1 MDGASIDREIE
12 ELAPAM
18 LDFAKR
24 LIAYPSVEQQGEPGE
39 PFGKPAAEVLDCF
52 LREAESLGFTTV
64 NDEAYAGHAEWS
76 GGNRLVGAL
85 VHLDVVPEGSGWTKH
100 RAFEP
105 VIEDGQLY
113 GRGSVDDKGPAAATL
128 YALAALRRVGMQ
140 PKATIRLIA
149 GCNEESGW
157 RCVHHYF
164 QRYPRPAYAF
174 SPDGVFP
181 IVVAEKGI
189 LDVRVTVPRTAE
201 GGELHLIA
209 AGGGTA
215 ANVVADRAWAEVAG
229 DPQALEEA
237 AQRLEHGDFPGV
249 AATLQQGRLQLRATG
264 VGAHAM
270 QPHKGINAIVRLA
283 RAAAILPVGES
294 EAQLFTFVRDRIG
307 EQTDGSLLGIAC
319 SDEASG
325 ALTVNLGQLWTS
337 PEQIGFSL
345 NIRYPVSLTAAV
357 LEERLHAALASLG
370 GQIHFEDNAPHA
382 VDPNSPL
389 VNQLAAAYEKVVG
402 QPAERLA
409 IGGGTYARA
418 AGNAVAFGP
427 IFPWRA
433 PLDHEP
439 EEHIAVE
446 DLIACAKIYARG
458 LAMLADEGL
467 S

>member
-1 MDGASIDREIE
+1 MDKAAIDREVE
-12 ELAPAM
+12 ALTPAM

-24 LIAYPSVEQQGEPGE
+24 LIAYPSVEQKGEPGA

-52 LREAESLGFTTV
+52 LREAASLGFTTV

-85 VHLDVVPEGSGWTKH
+85 VHLDVVPEGNGWTQH

-157 RCVHHYF
+157 RCVQHYF
-164 QRYPRPAYAF
+164 QRYPKPALSF

-189 LDVRVTVPRTAE
+189 LDVRVTLPRTAE
-201 GGELHLIA
+201 GGALHVIE

-215 ANVVADRAWAEVAG
+215 ANVVADRAWAEVSG
-229 DPQALEEA
+229 NSQALQAA
-237 AQRLEHGDFPGV
+237 AQRLQQEDFPGV
-249 AATLQQGRLQLRATG
+249 TVALQQGHLQLRATG

-283 RAAAILPVGES
+283 NAMATLPLGGS

-307 EQTDGSLLGIAC
+307 EQTDGSGLGIAY

-325 ALTVNLGQLWTS
+325 ALTVNLGQLWTT

-345 NIRYPVSLTAAV
+345 NIRYPVSLAATV
-357 LEERLHAALASLG
+357 LEERLQAALASLG
-370 GQIHFEDNAPHA
+370 GQIYFQDNAPHA

-389 VNQLAAAYEKVVG
+389 VNRLAAAYEEVVG

-446 DLIACAKIYARG
+446 DLIACAKIYARA
-458 LAMLADEGL
+458 LAMLAEESL